1 MVWLKRDYRFGHTFN
16 HMDRSFWGS
25 DFWPEMIPR
34 SINGNSYSVDFYG
47 DAESY
52 FLVAELLR
60 IKKEDLELK
69 LKNAVLSKNFTRK
82 EKGLIFAATPASDFV
97 CGTQQL
103 ASGIALQV
111 FTTGRGTPY
120 SLAMAP
126 VIKVSSRTTL
136 SQRWFDLID
145 LDAGTNVTGDATIE
159 EVGEALFN
167 KILDVASGGA
177 KTAADTLGLANDM
190 VVFNPAPIT

>member
-1 MVWLKRDYRFGHTFN
+1 M
-16 HMDRSFWGS
+16 
-25 DFWPEMIPR
+25 
-34 SINGNSYSVDFYG
+34 
-47 DAESY
+47 
-52 FLVAELLR
+52 
-60 IKKEDLELK
+60 KK
-69 LKNAVLSKNFTRK
+69 
-82 EKGLIFAATPASDFV
+82 KGLIFAATPASDFV

-145 LDAGTNVTGDATIE
+145 LDAGTIATGDATIE
-159 EVGEALFN
+159 EVGEALFH
-167 KILDVASGGA
+167 KILDVASGRT
-177 KTAADTLGLANDM
+177 KTAADT
-190 VVFNPAPIT
+190 